1 MCRDF
6 TAQLNKPSTTCPV
19 QAIHGSA
26 RCGRA
31 PQHRVIN
38 SHLHISLCVVDC
50 ICLVGGGLVWDTS
63 QRHVTASSL
72 CLIPGSPTSTQILQ
86 SQGCFWSVIPLI
98 LAEAGLCS
106 LQKHV
111 LIATSICMLLPTILF
126 APLLSLSSLIP
137 PSITSPGKG
146 PVSRHAAQRLKS
158 GTFPLSL
165 PPLKRK

>member
-1 MCRDF
+1 MWKNSP
-6 TAQLNKPSTTCPV
+6 AQS
-19 QAIHGSA
+19 
-26 RCGRA
+26 
-31 PQHRVIN
+31 IN

-126 APLLSLSSLIP
+126 APLLSLSSLSDTTKHHIP
-137 PSITSPGKG
+137 RKG
-146 PVSRHAAQRLKS
+146 PREQTRSSKAQEWHIP
-158 GTFPLSL
+158 TL
-165 PPLKRK
+165 PPTPKKKIGTQIFAWIMKYMAPMKLIFSSL